1 MVNEANIDRHNCV
14 DFNFFRNQIKK
25 EGSVNTVDPNFS
37 SAVNVRYFFPK
48 AIIFCRY
55 DYGYG
60 SLVRGSIFV
69 VIVFFVVD
77 KYGKGR
83 AQFSNRTEMSCETF
97 KLIFAERNI
106 ILSRGSQKK
115 GNWQTNSAYYLIS
128 EENGIYSNRTE
139 VFFSIKYCD
148 QSRHQRGDIKNRI
161 FFVGT
166 RARRD
171 WETGNMGRRR

>member
-115 GNWQTNSAYYLIS
+115 GN
-128 EENGIYSNRTE
+128 
-139 VFFSIKYCD
+139 
-148 QSRHQRGDIKNRI
+148 
-161 FFVGT
+161 
-166 RARRD
+166 
-171 WETGNMGRRR
+171 